1 MMPRSIRSAT
11 ILITSAL
18 AFVAIDAFAQDAAKD
33 VQSQLDAI
41 KAVLPKFAIPMR
53 EVGDRFQNMY
63 FAAKGG
69 NWALAAYMSKYMNA
83 AMNPASLTKPAEYP
97 VWKAFYEGAFA
108 PVNKAIQAK
117 DFKAFDTA
125 YSESTKS
132 CNGCHQ
138 AMGYGFIQVTKLG
151 APADNGVDYM
161 VKSEPGD
168 VPP

>member
-1 MMPRSIRSAT
+1 MLRLAQGIGVFFAGS
-11 ILITSAL
+11 L
-18 AFVAIDAFAQDAAKD
+18 AFASAGAIAEDAPKD
-33 VQSQLDAI
+33 LQKEINEVKS
-41 KAVLPKFAIPMR
+41 VLPKFAIPMR

-83 AMNPASLTKPAEYP
+83 AMNPASLTKPAEHP
-97 VWKAFYEGAFA
+97 IWKGFYEGAFA
-108 PVNKAIQAK
+108 PVNKGLQAK
-117 DFKAFDTA
+117 DFNAFEAA
-125 YSESTKS
+125 YSEVSKS

-138 AMGYGFIQVTKLG
+138 AMGYGFIQVTKLD
-151 APADNGVDYM
+151 APADSGMNYT

>member
-1 MMPRSIRSAT
+1 MARCTRGAT
-11 ILITSAL
+11 LLITASL
-18 AFVAIDAFAQDAAKD
+18 TFVAFDALAQDAAKN

-41 KAVLPKFAIPMR
+41 KAVLPKIAIPMR

-83 AMNPASLTKPAEYP
+83 AMNPASLTKPAEHP
-97 VWKAFYEGAFA
+97 IWKGFYEGAFA

-117 DFKAFDTA
+117 DFNAFEAA
-125 YSESTKS
+125 YSEVTKS

-138 AMGYGFIQVTKLG
+138 AMGYGFIQVTKLD
-151 APADNGVDYM
+151 APADSGMNYT